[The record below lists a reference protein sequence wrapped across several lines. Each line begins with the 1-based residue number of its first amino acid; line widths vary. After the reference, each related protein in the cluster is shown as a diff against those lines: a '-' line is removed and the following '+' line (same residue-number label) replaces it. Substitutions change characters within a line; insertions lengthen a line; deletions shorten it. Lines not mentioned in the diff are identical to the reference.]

1 MATGKTKAFDELELL
16 QIDKFNFKIYENE
29 SEQIEEFI
37 GGRMNQEI
45 KNLIEKA
52 TERRIE
58 KIFEF
63 HWQTIFGKE
72 KE

>member
-1 MATGKTKAFDELELL
+1 
-16 QIDKFNFKIYENE
+16 
-29 SEQIEEFI
+29 
-37 GGRMNQEI
+37 MNQEI

-63 HWQTIFGKE
+63 NWQRIFGE
-72 KE
+72 EEE

>member
-1 MATGKTKAFDELELL
+1 
-16 QIDKFNFKIYENE
+16 
-29 SEQIEEFI
+29 
-37 GGRMNQEI
+37 MNKEI

-63 HWQTIFGKE
+63 HWRRIFGE
-72 KE
+72 EEE

>member
-1 MATGKTKAFDELELL
+1 M
-16 QIDKFNFKIYENE
+16 ENE
-29 SEQIEEFI
+29 EK
-37 GGRMNQEI
+37 MNQEI

-63 HWQTIFGKE
+63 NWKKIFGEEE
-72 KE
+72 K